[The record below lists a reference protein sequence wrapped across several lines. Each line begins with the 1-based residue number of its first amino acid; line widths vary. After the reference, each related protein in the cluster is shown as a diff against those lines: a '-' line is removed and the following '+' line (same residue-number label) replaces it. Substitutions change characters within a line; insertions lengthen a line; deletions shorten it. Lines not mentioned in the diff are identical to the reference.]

1 MQRITVRESCIEL
14 LKEVQLTMAALLSL
28 LKASEFYRHCE
39 NFDYSLALHAYA
51 YGLYKDLDVAEAF

>member
-1 MQRITVRESCIEL
+1 
-14 LKEVQLTMAALLSL
+14 MAALLSL